1 MNYCFEKD
9 VDREI
14 QRRKRKRKRDKKIG
28 EFIITIIF
36 LLNAS
41 TLLIF
46 LLAFLT
52 GAAKFIL

>member
-1 MNYCFEKD
+1 MNYYFEKNI
-9 VDREI
+9 DREI
-14 QRRKRKRKRDKKIG
+14 QRRKRKRDKKIG

-36 LLNAS
+36 LLNSS

-52 GAAKFIL
+52 GAVKFIL

>member
-1 MNYCFEKD
+1 MNYDFEKD

-14 QRRKRKRKRDKKIG
+14 QRRKRKRDKKIG

-36 LLNAS
+36 LLNSS